1 MFSVLKQK
9 WFLSLMALLLC
20 CLILWFLGPYFAFA
34 DARPF
39 DSVVGRLVGVL
50 VLVLLWGLWLLW
62 RSVRTQRASKE
73 FAGAVA
79 GAADAPV
86 VGGRAA
92 PGESQDSRALRERFT
107 EAMEALRKSRR
118 GKGGLYDLPWY
129 VIIGPPGSGKTTALV
144 NSGLHFPLSQKFGAG
159 ALRGVGGTR
168 NCDWWFTDEAVLL
181 DTAGRYTTQDSDAV
195 ADSAGWSEFLRLL
208 RRYRGR
214 RPINGVL
221 VAMSASDLMLLDE
234 RARLAHVSAVR
245 HRIDELNRQLR
256 IRLPVYLLIT
266 KSDLIAGFSE
276 YFDDLAQEGRAQVW
290 GTSFPIEASEEGG
303 GPAAFGPA
311 FDALVTRLQAGLFTR
326 LESDRDPRRRAAMLA
341 FPQQFAALK
350 PSLAGFVSD
359 TFTST
364 GYDTPVLLRGVYFT
378 SGTQESTPIDRMMG
392 AIARTFGLD
401 MQSVAPPT
409 ASGRAYFIERL
420 LKDVIIP
427 EAGLAGVNRRLEL
440 RLLALQYGGYVACA
454 LLVVLGLIA
463 LLRSDLANRAYL
475 DQVRAVLQAY
485 QQTPAPPVAVSA
497 SGLADTLPRL
507 GALRDVV
514 DTAGQYRDGRPWS
527 MGWGLYQG
535 RAVSDAARDAYIREL
550 SGSLLP
556 ALGDQLRTQLVGASA
571 DPQRLY
577 ELLKAYL
584 MLADPH
590 HLDADQIG
598 YLASIEWQRL
608 YPSQP
613 TVRAALQEHFTA
625 LLQEPGRLHPL
636 TADADLV
643 ARVRESLR
651 QASLPLLMYSRLK
664 LGYASDA
671 KRALHLDAAAGL
683 GADKVFVRR
692 SGAALSDPLPALYTK
707 AVFDEYLGTGRLE
720 LVKQFADDRWVLGDA
735 APSLAAMSGLTDQV
749 TALYEADYIRA
760 WDAVLADVRVRPTT
774 GGRDLADL
782 LLLLASPASPLKG
795 FYQLVD
801 KQTNLLKKDDNPA
814 LAKAQAAA
822 SGALASGAAR
832 LSQLFGGTP
841 ASTDPADQPGAKVTA
856 HFDAYHKLVDA
867 SAGAAP
873 IDRLLAALGSA
884 QQQLDRA
891 AQGGAGSVGDLA
903 NASQADVFRQLG
915 TEASLLPPAIG
926 ELVGQMGARTATV
939 VTDQAKSELG
949 RRYEQQV
956 VSACREVVQGRY
968 PFEPTS
974 AVDVP
979 LADFGRLFGFGGVYD
994 GFFHSTLEPLVD
1006 TTSTPW
1012 HWREGAGS
1020 AAAIPGALER
1030 FQAAAQIRDTFFK
1043 AGSQQPEL
1051 HFTLTP
1057 DFLDQDVTR
1066 FVLNLDGQIFEY
1078 RHGPSRAV
1086 AMSWPGAPGGQGSV
1100 SFESGTD
1107 AGANLAFQGPW
1118 AWFRLLGRSQLQP
1131 QSDVRY
1137 QISFSAGGK
1146 SARIILDAASIRN
1159 PFARVDLLKFRCG

>member
-1 MFSVLKQK
+1 
-9 WFLSLMALLLC
+9 
-20 CLILWFLGPYFAFA
+20 
-34 DARPF
+34 
-39 DSVVGRLVGVL
+39 
-50 VLVLLWGLWLLW
+50 
-62 RSVRTQRASKE
+62 
-73 FAGAVA
+73 
-79 GAADAPV
+79 
-86 VGGRAA
+86 
-92 PGESQDSRALRERFT
+92 
-107 EAMEALRKSRR
+107 
-118 GKGGLYDLPWY
+118 
-129 VIIGPPGSGKTTALV
+129 
-144 NSGLHFPLSQKFGAG
+144 
-159 ALRGVGGTR
+159 
-168 NCDWWFTDEAVLL
+168 
-181 DTAGRYTTQDSDAV
+181 
-195 ADSAGWSEFLRLL
+195 
-208 RRYRGR
+208 
-214 RPINGVL
+214 
-221 VAMSASDLMLLDE
+221 
-234 RARLAHVSAVR
+234 
-245 HRIDELNRQLR
+245 
-256 IRLPVYLLIT
+256 
-266 KSDLIAGFSE
+266 
-276 YFDDLAQEGRAQVW
+276 
-290 GTSFPIEASEEGG
+290 
-303 GPAAFGPA
+303 
-311 FDALVTRLQAGLFTR
+311 
-326 LESDRDPRRRAAMLA
+326 MLA

-350 PSLAGFVSD
+350 GALAGFVSD

-392 AIARTFGLD
+392 AIARTFGID
-401 MQSVAPPT
+401 AQSVAAPT
-409 ASGRAYFIERL
+409 AAGRAYFIERL

-454 LLVVLGLIA
+454 LLVVLGLVA
-463 LLRSDLANRAYL
+463 LFRSDFANRAYL
-475 DQVRAVLQAY
+475 DQVAASVQVY
-485 QQTPAPPVAVSA
+485 QQTPAPPVAVTA
-497 SGLADTLPRL
+497 TGLADTLPRL

-514 DTAGQYRDGRPWS
+514 DTAEQYREHHPWS

-535 RAVSDAARDAYIREL
+535 RSVGEAARDAYVREL

-556 ALGDQLRTQLVGASA
+556 ALGDQLRAELVNASA
-571 DPQRLY
+571 DPERLY

-584 MLADPH
+584 MLADPK
-590 HLDADQIG
+590 HLDADQID

-608 YPSQP
+608 YPTQPSVRSQ
-613 TVRAALQEHFTA
+613 LQQHFTA
-625 LLQEPGRLHPL
+625 LLQEPARLHPL

-651 QASLPLLMYSRLK
+651 AASLPLLMYSRLK
-664 LGYASDA
+664 LGYASDT
-671 KRALHLDAAAGL
+671 KRALHLDVAAGL
-683 GADKVFVRR
+683 GSDKVFVRR

-707 AVFDEYLGTGRLE
+707 PVFDEYQRTGRLE

-735 APSLAAMSGLTDQV
+735 APSLAQMSGMTDQV
-749 TALYEADYIRA
+749 NALYEADYIRA
-760 WDAVLADVRVRPTT
+760 WDAVLADVRVRPTS
-774 GGRDLADL
+774 GSRDLADL

-801 KQTNLLKKDDNPA
+801 RQTNLLKKDDNPA
-814 LAKAQAAA
+814 LAKAEAAA
-822 SGALASGAAR
+822 GALASGAAR
-832 LSQLFGGTP
+832 LSQLFGGAQP
-841 ASTDPADQPGAKVTA
+841 STDPADQPGARVTA
-856 HFDAYHKLVDA
+856 HFDAYHKLVDT

-926 ELVGQMGARTATV
+926 DLVGQMGQRTATV

-979 LADFGRLFGFGGVYD
+979 LADFGRLFGYGGVYD

-1006 TTSTPW
+1006 TSSTPW
-1012 HWREGAGS
+1012 RWREGAGS

-1030 FQAAAQIRDTFFK
+1030 FQAAALIRDTFFK

-1057 DFLDQDVTR
+1057 DYLDQDVTR

-1107 AGANLAFQGPW
+1107 VGANLAFQGPW

-1137 QISFSAGGK
+1137 QISFTAGGK

-1159 PFARVDLLKFRCG
+1159 PFARVELLKFRCG